1 MVTAADESDEP
12 RAADGR
18 VPGRRGL
25 ATRQRLLD
33 VTRQM
38 VETSSYRD
46 LKVVDIARSADA
58 SPATFYQYF
67 SDVESAVLV
76 LAAEMAETG
85 ATELHDLIASRSW
98 DPDDVDETAATVAD
112 GFIDFWHEHASLI
125 RVMDLAALEG
135 DERFRDLRTWLLG
148 GPNNALQKVVVPEL
162 EPGTCF
168 RLGDSNFYLAD
179 PADCADADAL
189 MFVGN
194 FDLDDGEYPGED
206 AIREIRSVECARV
219 FAESGVAA
227 DPTSV
232 SGTFPGERDW
242 RNMGQRT
249 VACDA
254 TPL

>member
-1 MVTAADESDEP
+1 MATSVDESDEP

-46 LKVVDIARSADA
+46 LKVVDIARAADA

-67 SDVESAVLV
+67 ADVESAVLV

-85 ATELHDLIASRSW
+85 ATELHDLISNRSW
-98 DPDDVDETAATVAD
+98 DVDEVDQTVAAVAD
-112 GFIDFWHEHASLI
+112 GFIDFWDDHASLI

-148 GPNNALQKVVVPEL
+148 GPNSALQKVVARSIKADLVAK
-162 EPGTCF
+162 GTNPKAPA
-168 RLGDSNFYLAD
+168 GVMISMLAHV
-179 PADCADADAL
+179 AAH
-189 MFVGN
+189 V
-194 FDLDDGEYPGED
+194 DG
-206 AIREIRSVECARV
+206 
-219 FAESGVAA
+219 FAEYGA
-227 DPTSV
+227 DRSAL
-232 SGTFPGERDW
+232 RDTMARQLRW
-242 RNMGQRT
+242 AMIGS
-249 VACDA
+249 
-254 TPL
+254 